1 MASYRELPLAI
12 QTNYAELLDQLR
24 HARTASLGPDLQF
37 RLKTVKG
44 RAYWYGRSR
53 TTTDGARLD
62 RYLGPDTPE
71 LREVIRRDQAV
82 AEGIDGRRRIVRA
95 TLAGGLTEPDPT
107 TGSVLRAL
115 AAAGVFRLRG
125 VVVGTVAFQM
135 FGGGL
140 GVVLPGAALR
150 TGDLDI
156 AQDFGISVSI
166 DDALDQSMA
175 GILRG
180 VHPAFRPLP
189 SLEGPT
195 VAKAFALPS
204 GYRVEF
210 LTTNRGA
217 ERGSSRL
224 ATLKSDATPLPFLD
238 FLLRDAIEAAALYDD
253 GILVRVPQPARFAI
267 HKLMIA
273 RRRRPGTGKSSKDAM
288 QAETLIEILGKKDPF
303 SLRDA
308 YREARDRGP
317 EWRRLL
323 DEAVS
328 LLPESPRSIVEEAQ
342 RR

>member
-24 HARTASLGPDLQF
+24 YAQTASLGPDLQF

-44 RAYWYGRSR
+44 RGYWYGRSR
-53 TTTDGARLD
+53 TGADGARLD

-71 LREVIRRDQAV
+71 LRAVIHRDQAI
-82 AEGIDGRRRIVRA
+82 AEGIEGRRRIVRA
-95 TLAGGLTEPDPT
+95 TIAAGLTEPDPIS
-107 TGSVLRAL
+107 GDVLKAL

-140 GVVLPGAALR
+140 GVILPGAALR
-150 TGDLDI
+150 TSDLDI
-156 AQDFGISVSI
+156 AQDFGISLSI
-166 DDALDQSMA
+166 DDAIDQPMA
-175 GILRG
+175 DILRG

-189 SLEGPT
+189 SLDGPT

-224 ATLKSDATPLPFLD
+224 PPLKSDATPLRFLD
-238 FLLRDAIEAAALYDD
+238 FLLRDAVEAVALYDD
-253 GILVRVPQPARFAI
+253 GILVRVPQPARYAI

-273 RRRRPGTGKSSKDAM
+273 RRRRPGTGKSPKDAM
-288 QAETLIEILGKKDPF
+288 QAETLIEILGRKDPF
-303 SLRDA
+303 ALRDA
-308 YREARDRGP
+308 YGEARDRGP
-317 EWRRLL
+317 EWRKLL

-328 LLPESPRSIVEEAQ
+328 LLPETARAVLERP
-342 RR
+342 